1 MVYCS
6 AGKPSLLSCAQIGVL
21 GSFGAS
27 GASGAVDLAQ
37 NAEFARRLG
46 GADAVGEL
54 EKVLADNAFATF
66 SAALE
71 RTTLDGILAQL
82 AVPFG
87 VPVGEVKE
95 LQFLN
100 PGTFG

>member
-46 GADAVGEL
+46 GAGAVGEL

-71 RTTLDGILAQL
+71 RTTLNNILTQL
-82 AVPFG
+82 AVQFG
-87 VPVGEVKE
+87 VPVNEVQE

-100 PGTFG
+100 PGTST

>member
-1 MVYCS
+1 MVYFS
-6 AGKPSLLSCAQIGVL
+6 AGTPSLLSCAQIGVL

-54 EKVLADNAFATF
+54 EKVLADNAFAIF
-66 SAALE
+66 SGALE
-71 RTTLDGILAQL
+71 RTTLDGIQAQL
-82 AVPFG
+82 AVQFG